1 MTHWKI
7 KVDNTT
13 AIACQANWTAGS
25 AGSSF
30 GFAAKRRLATGADV
44 HIKTN
49 MAGNVDVAHVSV
61 SLKFEFYHDRLWFP
75 HCLSRGLNPYDSI
88 C

>member
-1 MTHWKI
+1 MTHCKI

-30 GFAAKRRLATGADV
+30 GFAAKRRLTTGADV

-49 MAGNVDVAHVSV
+49 MAGNVDIAHVSV
-61 SLKFEFYHDRLWFP
+61 SIYGSHTYLSWGHYPYSYLEAYFEF
-75 HCLSRGLNPYDSI
+75 
-88 C
+88 